1 MFGVVLWSGFRAFL
15 RDALVVF
22 SCFRL
27 FLSEFAGW
35 VLNGVVGVVGGCF
48 RLVWFVWVLCD
59 FLPGSVL
66 CVCGGV

>member
-35 VLNGVVGVVGGCF
+35 VLNVVVGVVGGCF
-48 RLVWFVWVLCD
+48 RLVWFV
-59 FLPGSVL
+59 
-66 CVCGGV
+66 